1 MSNTPG
7 EQNNIEGRIIKEN
20 DLYYYSNII
29 FEAEDIVELRL
40 LGKGSPIKLWKSAR
54 DLPEIYGQLI
64 RYNRQNYN
72 IYAGVNPRQAKGI
85 SGDEGVLLA
94 RCLFADFDDI
104 HPGDGCGPSEFV
116 LMRIEEANLPN
127 PTLVIFSGHGIHTY
141 WRLSEPIKDMN
152 KWKQLQERLIAA
164 LQSDPSIKN
173 PERIMRLP
181 SFMNV
186 KEKPHKECFIIY
198 KDV

>member
-1 MSNTPG
+1 MSKKPG
-7 EQNNIEGRIIKEN
+7 EQNTIEGRVVNEN
-20 DLYYYSNII
+20 DLHYYSDIV

-40 LGKGSPIKLWKSAR
+40 LGKGSPIQIWELAR
-54 DLPEIYGQLI
+54 DLPAIYGQLM
-64 RYNRQNYN
+64 RYNQQDYN
-72 IYAGVNPRQAKGI
+72 IYVGVNPRRAKGI
-85 SGDEGVLLA
+85 SGDEGVLLT

-104 HPGDGCGPSEFV
+104 QPSDGCGPSEFV

-127 PTLVIFSGHGIHTY
+127 PTLVICSGHGIHTY

-152 KWKQLQERLIAA
+152 KWKQLQERLITA
-164 LQSDPSIKN
+164 LQSDSSIKN

-181 SFMNV
+181 GFMNV

-198 KDV
+198 MDA